1 MKHAA
6 PGPRPKESEFYDPV
20 VYLLGRLT
28 NFKPYVGVPHTI
40 VRDDALRLV
49 GIDPEN
55 CPWPLKDTSTK
66 KRDGLYRVVHF
77 AWYHQTRKYR
87 RDSNALCG
95 KPAYAI
101 VERLENDLYDL
112 LELTEDESDLLRDPY
127 ASVADKKRVKNTMK
141 QRARALDSE
150 DTEYHAALVEEIREL
165 RAKARGEWALT
176 DLGVKRAKELRD
188 KYEGKIVLSA
198 GPNATAKYL
207 GDNFE
212 RLYDRIAQHIGRKM
226 PRSEEFGKVEDHV
239 MNWMDRI
246 IQRDGLRTRIESGKS
261 IPPSQ
266 VQAWARRGAYT
277 DIRNEGRE
285 PVTRTF
291 HGALTKREIGLYDP
305 SNWTEVVVPR
315 TINSSENLGVNTYAE
330 HSEDDVLTDVMD
342 NLQDDHVTADV
353 ESAILDEDALDHA
366 LTRCASVLES
376 QLDAGLDPAWHQQ
389 IMVEHFVKEMTA
401 REIAEA
407 HGIKSVR
414 EVSKSLNRVR
424 AAMLRARDE
433 GEFDEFIRR

>member
-1 MKHAA
+1 
-6 PGPRPKESEFYDPV
+6 
-20 VYLLGRLT
+20 
-28 NFKPYVGVPHTI
+28 
-40 VRDDALRLV
+40 
-49 GIDPEN
+49 
-55 CPWPLKDTSTK
+55 
-66 KRDGLYRVVHF
+66 
-77 AWYHQTRKYR
+77 
-87 RDSNALCG
+87 
-95 KPAYAI
+95 
-101 VERLENDLYDL
+101 
-112 LELTEDESDLLRDPY
+112 
-127 ASVADKKRVKNTMK
+127 
-141 QRARALDSE
+141 
-150 DTEYHAALVEEIREL
+150 
-165 RAKARGEWALT
+165 
-176 DLGVKRAKELRD
+176 
-188 KYEGKIVLSA
+188 
-198 GPNATAKYL
+198 
-207 GDNFE
+207 
-212 RLYDRIAQHIGRKM
+212 
-226 PRSEEFGKVEDHV
+226 
-239 MNWMDRI
+239 
-246 IQRDGLRTRIESGKS
+246 
-261 IPPSQ
+261 